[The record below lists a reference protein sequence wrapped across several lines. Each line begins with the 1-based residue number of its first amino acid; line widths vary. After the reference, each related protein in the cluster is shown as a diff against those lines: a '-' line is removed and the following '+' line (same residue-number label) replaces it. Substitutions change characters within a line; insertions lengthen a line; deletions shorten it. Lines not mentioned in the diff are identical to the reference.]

1 MDAALG
7 AEGIVIATGER
18 PCLQRA
24 PLTVLTRVRLPEW
37 DEFKT
42 LDWQKIYDSMAKPA
56 FVFDGRGILPFK
68 DLEKIGFK
76 VFTIGRGDEH
86 Q

>member
-1 MDAALG
+1 MPQVG
-7 AEGIVIATGER
+7 VIVSSVHPDRTEHAFG
-18 PCLQRA
+18 PA
-24 PLTVLTRVRLPEW
+24 EW

-76 VFTIGRGDEH
+76 VFTISRGDEH